1 MNWEFGIVS
10 VTETKLSTLNLPLLL
25 LFTVA
30 VETVFLC
37 GSWKVAPCHYCTRL
51 PRHRRGSRSYNPPF
65 DPMKDR
71 HLKKRIKRL
80 KDMVEPDK
88 NCETRVEDVAWLCSL
103 SESEIDMLISLKL
116 LIIQRAKLMGCK
128 ELASKF
134 NLKMIRAIALVLM
147 EHLKAETKDSS
158 LIPNMVKSTSF
169 LDTCNLLKCSNEVDA
184 NMDELSTSLGA
195 DIQTFLRSPPTSKK
209 KKQQVGSRE

>member
-1 MNWEFGIVS
+1 M
-10 VTETKLSTLNLPLLL
+10 LLAAYPWTTATHL
-25 LFTVA
+25 GLKTDA
-30 VETVFLC
+30 VFSASE
-37 GSWKVAPCHYCTRL
+37 
-51 PRHRRGSRSYNPPF
+51 N
-65 DPMKDR
+65 R

-116 LIIQRAKLMGCK
+116 LIIQRAKMMGCK

-147 EHLKAETKDSS
+147 GHLKEEIKDSS

-169 LDTCNLLKCSNEVDA
+169 LDACNLLKCSNEVDA
-184 NMDELSTSLGA
+184 NIDELSTSLGA
-195 DIQTFLRSPPTSKK
+195 DIETFLRSPPTSKQ
-209 KKQQVGSRE
+209 KKQKVGSRE

>member
-1 MNWEFGIVS
+1 M
-10 VTETKLSTLNLPLLL
+10 LLAAYPWTTATHL
-25 LFTVA
+25 GLKTDA
-30 VETVFLC
+30 VFSASEN
-37 GSWKVAPCHYCTRL
+37 
-51 PRHRRGSRSYNPPF
+51 RSYNPQF

-116 LIIQRAKLMGCK
+116 LIIQRAKMMGCK

-147 EHLKAETKDSS
+147 GHLKEEIKDSS

-169 LDTCNLLKCSNEVDA
+169 LDACNLLKCSNEVDA
-184 NMDELSTSLGA
+184 NIDELSTSLGA
-195 DIQTFLRSPPTSKK
+195 DIETFLRSPPTSKQ
-209 KKQQVGSRE
+209 KKQKVGSRE